1 MRYFLRICRKR
12 REGFAMR
19 YLEDF
24 AVGETLETRS
34 AVTTQESLI
43 GFALEYDPQAM
54 HTDPDPV
61 EPGPV
66 GGLSASGWQTACV
79 VMRLM
84 VDVDLMRGAPMLGMG
99 VDELRWPTPVRVGD
113 TIRAQLEV
121 VSVTPSRSKPDFGV
135 VKMRVTARNQDG
147 ATVLTMYP
155 NLWVP
160 RRVG

>member
-1 MRYFLRICRKR
+1 
-12 REGFAMR
+12 MR

-24 AVGETLETRS
+24 EVGQTIETHS
-34 AVTTQESLI
+34 ATITQESLI
-43 GFALEYDPQAM
+43 GFAREYDPQPM
-54 HTDPDPV
+54 HMDPDPV
-61 EPGPV
+61 VPGPV

-84 VDVDLMRGAPMLGMG
+84 VDADATWGAPMLGMG
-99 VDELRWPTPVRVGD
+99 VDELRWPVPVRAGD
-113 TIRAQLEV
+113 TLRAWLEI

-147 ATVLTMYP
+147 ATVLTMHP